1 MKNLLKAFKGP
12 LVFVL
17 AVALVGLPNAPVAS
31 QLPGTGGVA
40 CADGN
45 MCYGG
50 HGNDETGCTKDMGGS
65 APADGFCESMESVA
79 VTGAALSLLGV
90 GLMFVPGAQLGASFV
105 LLYGGVTTVLAMSM
119 LFWQDC
125 ARR

>member
-1 MKNLLKAFKGP
+1 MKDLLKAFKGP

-50 HGNDETGCTKDMGGS
+50 YGNDNTGCTKDMGGS
-65 APADGFCESMESVA
+65 APADGFCESMDDLA
-79 VTGAALSLLGV
+79 TTGLAIALIGAGLL
-90 GLMFVPGAQLGASFV
+90 LVPGGQTGGAIAGVMGLGTILVAE
-105 LLYGGVTTVLAMSM
+105 LLMD
-119 LFWQDC
+119 WQDC
-125 ARR
+125 